1 LEDGSFQFNISTN
14 FLELSQEL
22 RFIFG
27 FQDSITL
34 NNIET
39 WLDIIHLMIKEMM
52 EEYLQEC
59 ILNQNLFR
67 KEYRIIRKN
76 DGEIRWVDGWG
87 NIFDDEANELS
98 MIE

>member
-1 LEDGSFQFNISTN
+1 
-14 FLELSQEL
+14 
-22 RFIFG
+22 
-27 FQDSITL
+27 
-34 NNIET
+34 
-39 WLDIIHLMIKEMM
+39 MM

-87 NIFDDEANELS
+87 DDEKRMKQTNFHD
-98 MIE
+98 